1 MTLERLRRRKRA
13 ISAKEGE
20 TAMDKDEITNEQ
32 EALEAVKEDGLAL
45 RFVPDEL
52 NTAELRLEA
61 LLEEVP
67 R

>member
-1 MTLERLRRRKRA
+1 MGKPNATKV
-13 ISAKEGE
+13 G
-20 TAMDKDEITNEQ
+20 EITNEE
-32 EALEAVKEDGLAL
+32 EALEAVKHDKSGWAL
-45 RFVPDEL
+45 GYVPDEL